1 MIINPKILVVD
12 DEVQVV
18 NLLKK
23 YLDSKGYEVYTA
35 TNGQEAI
42 SKVREVTPHIVLLDI
57 IMPGMG
63 GMDALQEIKKV
74 NPKFAVIMLT
84 AVIDEELAKR
94 AIQLGADDYI
104 TKPFNLENLEAVL
117 MVKIIQL
124 FW

>member
-1 MIINPKILVVD
+1 MDKILVVD